1 MKYIALG
8 EILVVNIVQGLVTN
22 IALISLRVPSWL
34 HLVLH
39 LSVDSHLELYI
50 PYKLAAV
57 L

>member
-8 EILVVNIVQGLVTN
+8 EILVVNIAQGLATN
-22 IALISLRVPSWL
+22 VALISPRVPSWL
-34 HLVLH
+34 HIVLY

-50 PYKLAAV
+50 PYKLAVV